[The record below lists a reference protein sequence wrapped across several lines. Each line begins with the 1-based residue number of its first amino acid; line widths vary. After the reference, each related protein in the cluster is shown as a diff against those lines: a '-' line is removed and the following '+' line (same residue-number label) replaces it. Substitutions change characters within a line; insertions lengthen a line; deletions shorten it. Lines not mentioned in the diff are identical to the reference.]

1 MRSGDNKLKLTV
13 KGQFLIL
20 YFNIYLKIK
29 RFIYISLEIEI
40 DRVKRNKKFRGG
52 EILEYLVNYS
62 VYYVD
67 KVERVGRCWS

>member
-13 KGQFLIL
+13 KWQFLIL

-52 EILEYLVNYS
+52 EIMEYLVNYS
-62 VYYVD
+62 VRYID